1 MKNKIYEY
9 IENCESEI
17 TQMSDYIFNNPEIG
31 GQEYKASKILTTFL
45 KENGFEVEMPIA
57 GLDTAFRAVYESGK
71 GGPSIGLLCE
81 YDAIE
86 GMGHACGHQ
95 MQGPS
100 IVYTAVSLTKNLKD
114 KDFKIVVYGTPAEE
128 TFGGKLNMINEGCFK
143 DIDIAFMM
151 HAGTTTTTDVRSLA
165 LSKFDVKFHGIST
178 HSALKPEEGRSAL
191 DSILVMANGIEF
203 LREHVKDDVRM
214 HYSITN
220 GGGPPNAVPR
230 FASAKVMLRSY
241 DRSYLNSVIKRFK
254 NIVKGASL
262 ITETDYEI
270 IEEKSLDNKIPV
282 LSLNK
287 IIMDNAKDVDAPCI
301 RPPREKTGSTD
312 FGNVMYMI
320 PGSCI
325 RVAFVDEKAS
335 SHSEEYL
342 EAGKSEEAHNATIL
356 ATKILA
362 KSAYDIIINPELFN
376 EIKEEFT
383 KNKNLNN

>member
-9 IENCESEI
+9 IDDNELKI
-17 TQMSDYIFNNPEIG
+17 TEMADYIFDNPEIG
-31 GQEYKASKILTTFL
+31 GQEYKASKILTEFL
-45 KENGFEVEMPIA
+45 KENGFEIEMPIA
-57 GLDTAFRAVYESGK
+57 GLDTAFRATYENGK

-86 GMGHACGHQ
+86 GMGHACGHH

-100 IVYTAVSLTKNLKD
+100 IVYSAVSLKENLKD
-114 KDFKIVVYGTPAEE
+114 NDFKIVVYGTPAEE
-128 TFGGKLNMINEGCFK
+128 TFGGKLNMIKEGYFK

-165 LSKFDVKFHGIST
+165 LSKFDVNFHGIST

-191 DSILVMANGIEF
+191 DGILVMANGIEF
-203 LREHVKDDVRM
+203 LREHVRDDVRM

-220 GGGPPNAVPR
+220 GGGAPNAVPR
-230 FASAKVMLRSY
+230 FSSAKVMLRSY
-241 DRSYLNSVIKRFK
+241 DRGYLNSVIERFK

-282 LSLNK
+282 ISLNN
-287 IIMDNAKDVDAPCI
+287 ILMDNAKDVDAPCI

-312 FGNVMYMI
+312 FGNVMYLI

-335 SHSEEYL
+335 SHSEQYIK
-342 EAGKSEEAHNATIL
+342 AGKSEEAHKATIL

-362 KSAYDIIINPELFN
+362 KSSYDIIINKDLLKV
-376 EIKEEFT
+376 IKEEF
-383 KNKNLNN
+383 KNNKKLND